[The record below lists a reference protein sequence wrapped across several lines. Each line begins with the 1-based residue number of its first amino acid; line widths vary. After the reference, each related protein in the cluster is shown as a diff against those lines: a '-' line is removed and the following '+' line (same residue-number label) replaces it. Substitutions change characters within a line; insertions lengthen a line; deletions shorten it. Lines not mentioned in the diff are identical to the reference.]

1 MSEQPTI
8 GEVIDRYKAIEAH
21 VDAECA
27 KFDETMK
34 PWKEAMDTMKGYIHG
49 ELLRQN
55 LKNFKSEKGTA
66 YLTETLSAKVDNRA
80 DFLEFVRQDNWNFL
94 DARVLKEPVE
104 NWLTS
109 EENRAKTEPGY
120 VAKPPPGLKTEWII
134 KCNIRKS

>member
-27 KFDETMK
+27 KFDEAMK

-80 DFLEFVRQDNWNFL
+80 DFLEFVKQDHWEFL

-104 NWLTS
+104 NWLAS
-109 EENRAKTEPGY
+109 EEIRAKMEPGY

-134 KCNIRKS
+134 KCNIRKA